1 MSVES
6 NKKIL
11 SNTLFMYFRMFFS
24 LLVSLYTSRIVLQ
37 ELGVE
42 NFGIY
47 SVVGGVVAM
56 FSFLNASMGTAT
68 SRFFNFEIGQQGDI
82 QTIFTSAL
90 IIHLFIAILVMLAG
104 AGLGYSV
111 VFEYLNIDATR
122 LEAAKWVYGLSL
134 LTACMAIL
142 QVPYSAMIVSY
153 EHFKAFA
160 YLDVF
165 AVLLKLGVVY
175 CLNILGADRLIT
187 YATLVFGVSCL
198 IFIGNVCYVISKFD
212 VSHFKPTVNNNLIK
226 KMLSF
231 SGWDLYGNASVLA
244 RTQGVNILLNL
255 FFGAL
260 LNAASGIAMQVQ
272 GAVMSFAASALAAV
286 RPQIVKSYAS
296 GDYLRTSFLVV
307 NTAKFTFFILLMISL
322 PLILEMDYVLSLWL
336 GSVPDYAVLFCQY
349 TLVFNF
355 ITNISSVIVSAIHAT
370 GHIKRPSLI
379 NGTLYWLVVPIS
391 YLAYRFDFPVEVSY
405 QVNIVMSIVGMF
417 SNALTLS
424 LLLPTFS
431 FLEFFKK
438 IILPCTSCSLLIV
451 SITLLCMQLS
461 EPSFYRFILVSL
473 TSLMTTAISC
483 YYFIFTSEMRTSM
496 ISFLLKAKNKVSK
509 LS

>member
-1 MSVES
+1 MTVEN

-24 LLVSLYTSRIVLQ
+24 LFVSLYTSRVVLQ
-37 ELGVE
+37 ELGFE
-42 NFGIY
+42 DFGIY

-68 SRFFNFEIGQQGDI
+68 SRFFNFEIGQQGDV
-82 QTIFTSAL
+82 QAVFTSAL
-90 IIHLFIAILVMLAG
+90 IIHLFIAVLVLLVG

-122 LEAAKWVYGLSL
+122 LEAAKWVYYLSL
-134 LTACMAIL
+134 STACMAVL

-160 YLDVF
+160 YLDIF
-165 AVLLKLGVVY
+165 AVVLKLGIIY
-175 CLNILGADRLIT
+175 CLSVLGTDRLIT
-187 YATLVFGVSCL
+187 YATLVFGVSCI
-198 IFIGNVCYVISKFD
+198 IFIGNVCYAINKFD
-212 VSHFKPTVNNNLIK
+212 VSHIKPTVNNSLIQ

-272 GAVMSFAASALAAV
+272 GAVMSFATSALSAV

-296 GDYLRTSFLVV
+296 GDYQRTTFLVI
-307 NTAKFTFFILLMISL
+307 NAAKFTYFILLIVSL
-322 PLILEMDYVLSLWL
+322 PLILEMEYVLALWL
-336 GSVPDYAVLFCQY
+336 GNVPDFAVLFCQY
-349 TLVFNF
+349 ILIFNF
-355 ITNISSVIVSAIHAT
+355 IANLSSVIVSAIHAT

-379 NGTLYWLVVPIS
+379 NGTLYLLVIPITYFA
-391 YLAYRFDFPVEVSY
+391 YLYDYQAEIAY
-405 QVNIVMSIVGMF
+405 QVNIVMVIIGML
-417 SNALTLS
+417 SNAWTLS
-424 LLLPTFS
+424 LLLPSFS
-431 FLEFFKK
+431 FLRFIHKV
-438 IILPCTSCSLLIV
+438 ILPCAGCTVLVVAVALVCI
-451 SITLLCMQLS
+451 QQF
-461 EPSFYRFILVSL
+461 EPSFYRLCFVSLASVLTTIITGYYLAMDGAMRTTINNFIL
-473 TSLMTTAISC
+473 
-483 YYFIFTSEMRTSM
+483 
-496 ISFLLKAKNKVSK
+496 NKIK
-509 LS
+509 R